1 MKLPQSKAA
10 SSIIAS
16 KANNLRLIIPSI
28 RYRNNAIVC
37 VVIQVSRTLFRID
50 SLLQYGQQI
59 LATILLLLHAL
70 IWIVDEPLLKFS
82 LTFILYGLFLLWQP
96 LWSKQEKMR
105 RVPVVVL
112 ALVFVLLAYRFP
124 NESLVFFALILSGLI
139 GSRLLGQTAFRSF
152 DLLALLI
159 ITLEMAVGLVPDTFP
174 QITLPVLF
182 AEYMQTV
189 ILIPVMLFYFAPN
202 PDHQKQERSQ
212 VDLMHGLL
220 AATLLFIVLLGGI
233 VINLLYGVEYIDGL
247 LLSVFIV
254 STLTIGISWFW
265 NPGVGYSGIGV
276 LWNRYAMTIG
286 GPFETWI
293 KTLTTLIEERY
304 LTPTDYLEAACE
316 HLVENDWLNSIE
328 WHFED
333 FKISVGDK
341 SGTRLEHRL
350 DDKLTVIL
358 HFKADP
364 GSALE
369 QHTILLIRM
378 AYQFY
383 LAKLNQEKMRA
394 QEHFATIHHTG
405 ARLTH
410 DVKNIL
416 QSIRTSLE
424 ILDMDKDTPGSQ
436 KLLQSNLTQIG
447 QRLQSTLDK
456 LRTPRLNTQINL
468 VDCRQW
474 MERIEKRHNANT
486 RILFD
491 NDIENNLVV
500 PVDLFDSVAEN
511 LINNALKKSASG
523 RLELRLMSSNEII
536 LLSVCDDGDAISADI
551 ESNLFTKP
559 VSSGSGMGIGLY
571 QSAIMAQAFNYEL
584 ELSQNKHGRVCF
596 NLFQH
601 LSD

>member
-1 MKLPQSKAA
+1 LLK
-10 SSIIAS
+10 
-16 KANNLRLIIPSI
+16 
-28 RYRNNAIVC
+28 
-37 VVIQVSRTLFRID
+37 ID
-50 SLLQYGQQI
+50 SFLQYGQQI

-96 LWSKQEKMR
+96 LWSKQAKLR
-105 RVPVVVL
+105 QGPVVLV
-112 ALVFVLLAYRFP
+112 AIVFVLLAYSFP

-139 GSRLLGQTAFRSF
+139 GSRLLSQTAFRSF

-159 ITLEMAVGLVPDTFP
+159 ITLEMSVGLVPDTFS
-174 QITLPVLF
+174 QINLPGLF
-182 AEYMQTV
+182 GEYMQTV
-189 ILIPVMLFYFAPN
+189 ILVPILLFYFAPN
-202 PDHQKQERSQ
+202 PDHQTQGRSQ

-247 LLSVFIV
+247 LLTVFIV
-254 STLTIGISWFW
+254 ATLTIGISWFW
-265 NPGVGYSGIGV
+265 NPGIGYSGIGV

-293 KTLTTLIEERY
+293 NTLTTLIEERY
-304 LTPTDYLEAACE
+304 LTPVDYLEAACE

-328 WHFED
+328 WHFEN
-333 FKISVGDK
+333 FMVSAGEKT
-341 SGTRLEHRL
+341 GTRLAHKL
-350 DDKLTVIL
+350 DDKLTVVIY
-358 HFKADP
+358 FKADP
-364 GSALE
+364 GTALE

-383 LAKLNQEKMRA
+383 LAKLNQEKVRA

-416 QSIRTSLE
+416 QSIKTSLD
-424 ILDMDKDTPGSQ
+424 ILDLERDTPESQ
-436 KLLQSNLTQIG
+436 RLLQSNLRQIG
-447 QRLQSTLDK
+447 LRLQSTLEK
-456 LRTPRLNTQINL
+456 LRAPRLNTHIHL

-474 MERIEKRHNANT
+474 IDRIEKQHNANT

-491 NDIENNLVV
+491 SDIENNLVL
-500 PVDLFDSVAEN
+500 PVDLFDSVADN
-511 LINNALKKSASG
+511 LISNALKKPSTTRVEV
-523 RLELRLMSSNEII
+523 RLLSSDDII
-536 LLSVCDDGDAISADI
+536 LLSVCDDGDAIGADI
-551 ESNLFTKP
+551 EKSLFAKP

-571 QSAIMAQAFNYEL
+571 QSAIMAHAFNFEL
-584 ELSQNKHGRVCF
+584 ELSQNERGRVCF

-601 LSD
+601 LGD

>member
-1 MKLPQSKAA
+1 
-10 SSIIAS
+10 
-16 KANNLRLIIPSI
+16 
-28 RYRNNAIVC
+28 
-37 VVIQVSRTLFRID
+37 LFKID

-96 LWSKQEKMR
+96 LWSKQA
-105 RVPVVVL
+105 RVRPGPVIVVT
-112 ALVFVLLAYRFP
+112 LVFVLLAYRFP

-139 GSRLLGQTAFRSF
+139 GSRLLSQTAFRSF

-159 ITLEMAVGLVPDTFP
+159 ITLEMAVGLVPDTFE
-174 QITLPVLF
+174 QIRLPALF
-182 AEYMQTV
+182 GGYMQTV
-189 ILIPVMLFYFAPN
+189 ILVPVLLFYLAPN
-202 PDHQKQERSQ
+202 PDHQTQGRSQ

-233 VINLLYGVEYIDGL
+233 VINLLYGVDYIDGL
-247 LLSVFIV
+247 LLTVFIV
-254 STLTIGISWFW
+254 ATLTIGISWFW

-293 KTLTTLIEERY
+293 NTLTTLIEEQY
-304 LTPTDYLEAACE
+304 LTPADYLEAACE

-328 WHFED
+328 WQFET
-333 FKISVGDK
+333 FKIAVGERT
-341 SGTRLEHRL
+341 GTRLKHQL
-350 DDKLTVIL
+350 DDKIAVVLY
-358 HFKADP
+358 FKADP
-364 GSALE
+364 GTALE

-383 LAKLNQEKMRA
+383 LAKQNQEKMRA

-416 QSIRTSLE
+416 QSIKTSLN
-424 ILDMDKDTPGSQ
+424 IIDMDQDTPATQ
-436 KLLQSNLTQIG
+436 KLLQSNLRQIG
-447 QRLQSTLDK
+447 QRLQNTLEK
-456 LRTPRLNTQINL
+456 LRAPRLNTQIKL
-468 VDCRQW
+468 VDCEKW
-474 MERIEKRHNANT
+474 MQRIREQHIANT
-486 RILFD
+486 RMFFD
-491 NDIENNLVV
+491 SDIGNNLVI

-511 LINNALKKSASG
+511 LINNALKKVSVEQVEVRMLCSKD
-523 RLELRLMSSNEII
+523 II
-536 LLSVCDDGDAISADI
+536 LLSVCDNGEAISAEI
-551 ESNLFTKP
+551 EGNLFTRP

-571 QSAIMAQAFNYEL
+571 QSAIMAHAFNYEL
-584 ELSQNKHGRVCF
+584 ELSQNETGRVCF

>member
-1 MKLPQSKAA
+1 
-10 SSIIAS
+10 
-16 KANNLRLIIPSI
+16 
-28 RYRNNAIVC
+28 
-37 VVIQVSRTLFRID
+37 LFKID

-96 LWSKQEKMR
+96 LWSKQA
-105 RVPVVVL
+105 RVRQGPVIIVTL
-112 ALVFVLLAYRFP
+112 IFVLLAYRFP

-139 GSRLLGQTAFRSF
+139 GSRLLSQTAYRSF

-159 ITLEMAVGLVPDTFP
+159 ITLEMSVGLVPDTFA
-174 QITLPVLF
+174 QIQLPALF
-182 AEYMQTV
+182 GDYMQTV
-189 ILIPVMLFYFAPN
+189 ILVPVLLFYFAPN
-202 PDHQKQERSQ
+202 PDHQKQGRSQ

-233 VINLLYGVEYIDGL
+233 VINLLYGVDYIDGL
-247 LLSVFIV
+247 LLTVFIV
-254 STLTIGISWFW
+254 ATLTIGISWFW

-293 KTLTTLIEERY
+293 NTLTTLIEEHY
-304 LTPTDYLEAACE
+304 LTPADYLEAACE
-316 HLVENDWLNSIE
+316 HLVDNDWLNSIE
-328 WHFED
+328 WRFET
-333 FKISVGDK
+333 FKIAVGERI
-341 SGTRLEHRL
+341 GTRLEHQL
-350 DDKLTVIL
+350 SDKITVVL
-358 HFKADP
+358 YFKADP
-364 GSALE
+364 GTALE

-416 QSIRTSLE
+416 QSIKTSLE
-424 ILDMDKDTPGSQ
+424 IIDMEQNTPEAQ
-436 KLLQSNLTQIG
+436 KLLQSNLRQIS
-447 QRLQSTLDK
+447 QRLQSTLEK
-456 LRTPRLNTQINL
+456 LRAPRLNTEINL
-468 VDCRQW
+468 VDCENW
-474 MERIEKRHNANT
+474 MQRIRKQHNANT
-486 RILFD
+486 RMFFD
-491 NDIENNLVV
+491 SEIDNNLVI

-511 LINNALKKSASG
+511 LINNALRKASVK
-523 RLELRLMSSNEII
+523 RVELRLLSNADII
-536 LLSVCDDGDAISADI
+536 LLSVCDDGEAISAEI
-551 ESNLFTKP
+551 ESSLFTRP

-571 QSAIMAQAFNYEL
+571 QSAIMAHAFNYEL
-584 ELSQNKHGRVCF
+584 ELSQNEPGRVCF